1 MPRKTFEAMTNF
13 IIKSHKPSTL
23 YMGEVIFIL
32 NKGMNSGKPLY
43 EPCPNCFVLIFSTA
57 EDKESYYWLA
67 YSLWKA
73 QFWHRHLVGS
83 VISFLRIHDFKK
95 EFDAKTRV
103 MMEEHEE
110 HEKNVKALRLLEA
123 KESQFHKNL
132 LLIADVKRAIL
143 HRYITKK

>member
-1 MPRKTFEAMTNF
+1 MNNF

-43 EPCPNCFVLIFSTA
+43 EPCANCFVLVFPTA
-57 EDKESYYWLA
+57 EAKESYYWLA

-73 QFWHRHLVGS
+73 KFWHRFLVGS
-83 VISFLRIHDFKK
+83 VISFLRIHDFKN
-95 EFDAKTRV
+95 EFDAKTMQ
-103 MMEEHEE
+103 MMQEHEE

-132 LLIADVKRAIL
+132 LLISDMRRVIL
-143 HRYITKK
+143 HRYIAKK